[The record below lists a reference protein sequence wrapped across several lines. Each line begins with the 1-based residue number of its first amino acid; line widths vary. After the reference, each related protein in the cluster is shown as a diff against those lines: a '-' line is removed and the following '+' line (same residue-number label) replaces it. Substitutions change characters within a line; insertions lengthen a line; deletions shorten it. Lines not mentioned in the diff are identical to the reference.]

1 MNPEIASPSPLPL
14 HPGAGDA
21 AMAPAEGALSAAD
34 GAASLADGAAA
45 AAPHLDLS
53 AYTLFLQA
61 DPVVKGVMVLL
72 LLASVWCWAVM
83 LDKAIRLL
91 RLRRDARAFEAA
103 ARSGAF
109 EAARPLAGAVLAAAA
124 REWRDEEAGQGAL
137 LETRGERRARIDHAM
152 RAVVG
157 DAMRR
162 AERGL
167 TLLATTGSAAPF
179 IGLFG
184 TVWGIMHSFTGI
196 AQSQDTSL
204 AVVAPGIAEAL
215 FATAM
220 GLVAAIPA
228 VIAYNKL
235 VTEFGRMAQRFGA
248 EIARLSGE
256 LSRRRAAGASLARAA
271 E

>member
-1 MNPEIASPSPLPL
+1 MEPEVVSALDAPS
-14 HPGAGDA
+14 AV
-21 AMAPAEGALSAAD
+21 
-34 GAASLADGAAA
+34 GAASAVDAVSA
-45 AAPHLDLS
+45 AAPAAVGGLDLS
-53 AYTLFLQA
+53 AYGLFMQS

-83 LDKAIRLL
+83 LDKAARLL
-91 RLRRDARAFEAA
+91 SLRREAAAFEAA
-103 ARSGAF
+103 AKEGSF
-109 EAARPLAGAVLAAAA
+109 SAARPLAARLLAAAA
-124 REWRDEEAGQGAL
+124 EEWREDEDAGGPV
-137 LETRGERRARIDHAM
+137 ETRGERRTRIDHAM
-152 RAVVG
+152 RALAG
-157 DAMRR
+157 EALRR
-162 AERGL
+162 SERGL

-235 VTEFGRMAQRFGA
+235 ATEFGRVGQRFGA
-248 EIARLSGE
+248 AIARLAGD
-256 LSRRRAAGASLARAA
+256 LAKRRPGAPALARAA

>member
-1 MNPEIASPSPLPL
+1 MNPEIAPADPI
-14 HPGAGDA
+14 
-21 AMAPAEGALSAAD
+21 APIAPD
-34 GAASLADGAAA
+34 GASTVADAAAA
-45 AAPHLDLS
+45 AAPQLDLS
-53 AYTLFLQA
+53 AFALFLQA

-72 LLASVWCWAVM
+72 LLASVWCWAVI
-83 LDKAIRLL
+83 LDKAFRLL
-91 RLRRDARAFEAA
+91 ALRREARAFEE
-103 ARSGAF
+103 GAQAGRF
-109 EAARPLAGAVLAAAA
+109 SAARPLASELLAAAA
-124 REWRDEEAGQGAL
+124 REWREEDGGPGAP

-157 DAMRR
+157 EALRR

-235 VTEFGRMAQRFGA
+235 VTEFSRTAQRFGA
-248 EIARLSGE
+248 GIAQLSGE
-256 LSRRRAAGASLARAA
+256 LARRRANAAALARAA

>member
-1 MNPEIASPSPLPL
+1 MQSEVAS
-14 HPGAGDA
+14 
-21 AMAPAEGALSAAD
+21 
-34 GAASLADGAAA
+34 AAA
-45 AAPHLDLS
+45 AASAVSAAAPAAVASIDLS
-53 AYTLFLQA
+53 AYGLFMQA

-83 LDKAIRLL
+83 LDKAARLL
-91 RLRRDARAFEAA
+91 SLRREAAAFEAA
-103 ARSGAF
+103 AGEGSF
-109 EAARPLAGAVLAAAA
+109 SAARPLAARLLAAAA
-124 REWRDEEAGQGAL
+124 DEWREDDEPGGPA
-137 LETRGERRARIDHAM
+137 ETRGERRARIDHAM
-152 RAVVG
+152 RALAG
-157 DAMRR
+157 ETLRR
-162 AERGL
+162 SERGL

-235 VTEFGRMAQRFGA
+235 ATEFGRVGQRFGA
-248 EIARLSGE
+248 AIARLAGD
-256 LSRRRAAGASLARAA
+256 LARRRAGAASALARAA